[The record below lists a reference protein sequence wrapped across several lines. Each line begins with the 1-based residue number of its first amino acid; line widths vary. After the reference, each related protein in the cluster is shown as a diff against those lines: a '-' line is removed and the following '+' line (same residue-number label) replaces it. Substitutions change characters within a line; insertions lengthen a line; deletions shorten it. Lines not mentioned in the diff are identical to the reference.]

1 MLRPPPLR
9 PGDRVAVV
17 APSSPFDRERFER
30 GMTRLAERYELA
42 PSPSL
47 FERQRYL
54 AGSDDVRTA
63 ALLDAFSDPGNRA
76 VVCARG
82 GSGAARLLPRI
93 DFGRLPLKPLVG
105 FSDNLALHCAL
116 QASGRISIH
125 GPVVTQLADQPTW
138 VSDRLFALLEGRVP
152 EPLQGTSL
160 VPGVVEGPLIG
171 GDLTVF
177 ATLLGTRWLPEMNGA
192 ILLLEE
198 VGEPPY
204 RIDRAWTHL
213 RNAGVLSRIAG
224 IALGQFLECE
234 PTDRRYDPHTARE
247 VLVDLTNEAG
257 VPCIADLPIGHG
269 DVNAPVALGA
279 RHRLDAH
286 KGTLQPLEAATA

>member
-1 MLRPPPLR
+1 M
-9 PGDRVAVV
+9 V
-17 APSSPFDRERFER
+17 APSSPFDRERFDR
-30 GMTRLAERYELA
+30 GMARLAERYELA

-47 FERQRYL
+47 FERHWYL
-54 AGSDDVRTA
+54 AGNDDVRTA
-63 ALLDAFSDPGNRA
+63 ALVDSFADPGNRA

-105 FSDNLALHCAL
+105 FSDNVALHCAL
-116 QASGRISIH
+116 QATGRISIH
-125 GPVVTQLADQPTW
+125 GPVVTQLADQPPW

-152 EPLQGTSL
+152 EALEGKPI

-177 ATLLGTRWLPEMNGA
+177 ATLLGTRWLPETNGA

-198 VGEPPY
+198 VSEPPY
-204 RIDRAWTHL
+204 RIDRVWTHL
-213 RNAGVLSRIAG
+213 RNAGVFSRIAG
-224 IALGQFLECE
+224 IALGQFLDCE
-234 PTDRRYDPHTARE
+234 PNDRRYEPHTCRE
-247 VLVDLTNEAG
+247 VVAALANEVG
-257 VPCIADLPIGHG
+257 LPCITDLPIGHG
-269 DVNAPVALGA
+269 AVNAPVALGA

-286 KGTLQPLEAATA
+286 EGTLQPLEAATA